1 MVAGLNC
8 EPIPHAGLFFL
19 VQTAHGEVLG
29 AFCDRPATPMHVSE
43 YIEYCGSKGCKPP
56 RYRWDLGCILL
67 KMPAISL
74 RTGFLFRFGAP
85 GSDEVVK
92 AYRWSG
98 LNNVRPLHS
107 LCARPR
113 SAMLTLVAVVRRC
126 TGG

>member
-1 MVAGLNC
+1 MVAGLTC

-56 RYRWDLGCILL
+56 RCRRRLGCILL
-67 KMPAISL
+67 KMAAISL

-98 LNNVRPLHS
+98 LNNVRPLHP

-113 SAMLTLVAVVRRC
+113 SAVMTACCTGGRC